1 MHVIATLTL
10 IEPNRAYTATIVRG
24 PYLLLLGGRD
34 WRDKQLN
41 RVRTANPCLLVQLST
56 ASDVYRTFHSK
67 DVIQLVEWLLFPMV
81 PSAAI
86 LWPEGDY
93 QEVTSFEPGSHGQRS
108 YHATLFGP
116 CTYLSSP
123 FLLLF
128 FLARLPDGA

>member
-67 DVIQLVEWLLFPMV
+67 DVIQLVEWLLGT
-81 PSAAI
+81 S
-86 LWPEGDY
+86 LWCR
-93 QEVTSFEPGSHGQRS
+93 QLQSSGQKEIIKK
-108 YHATLFGP
+108 
-116 CTYLSSP
+116 SP
-123 FLLLF
+123 PLN
-128 FLARLPDGA
+128 